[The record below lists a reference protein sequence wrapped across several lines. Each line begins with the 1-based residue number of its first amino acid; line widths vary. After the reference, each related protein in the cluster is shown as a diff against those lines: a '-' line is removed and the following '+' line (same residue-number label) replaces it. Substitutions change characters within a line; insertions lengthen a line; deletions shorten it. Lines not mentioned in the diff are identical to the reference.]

1 MAKTELTLVLP
12 GLARIVDQQI
22 NASVIPHA
30 LSNILNKARF
40 MRDPIGLH
48 RLLFNHFSET
58 PLTEPDLPIA
68 SLHNPEQVAIKMDPC
83 YVHADRDRLLL
94 FADNLDLTDAESNA
108 LIAEIQ
114 PLVDELG
121 GRIQLLEA
129 DSWLLTL
136 NTQPDITFN
145 ALPEVN
151 GKGVETFLPI
161 GADRRSWA
169 RLWNEIQM
177 QLYDCDVNVQRIAQ
191 GKLPVNSVWFWGMGS
206 YTAKQNA
213 WNSVRGTLPLLNQL
227 TNQSAIAL
235 NADTDDLSSSLNTG
249 KHLWVADAVDIE
261 ADWQQQLQD
270 LNDRLLQPLWQQVRA
285 AKISQLNL
293 QIPEHGSY
301 RLSPLSSWKF
311 WS

>member
-22 NASVIPHA
+22 NASVIPQA

-40 MRDPIGLH
+40 MRDPTGLH

-58 PLTEPDLPIA
+58 PLTEPDLPVV
-68 SLHNPEQVAIKMDPC
+68 SLNSPEQVAIKVDPC

-94 FADNLDLTDAESNA
+94 FADNLNLTEAESTT

-121 GRIQLLEA
+121 GHIQLLEA
-129 DSWLLTL
+129 DSWLLILDTL
-136 NTQPDITFN
+136 PDITFS

-151 GKGVETFLPI
+151 GKGVETFLPT
-161 GADRRSWA
+161 GSDRGNWI

-177 QLYDCDVNVQRIAQ
+177 QLYDCDVNLQRIAD
-191 GKLPVNSVWFWGMGS
+191 GKLPVNSVWFWGMGN
-206 YTAKQNA
+206 YTAKQNE
-213 WNSVRGTLPLLNQL
+213 WISVRGNLPLLNQL
-227 TNQSAIAL
+227 TTQSATAL
-235 NADTDDLSSSLNTG
+235 NNDAGDLKAPLNTG
-249 KHLWVADAVDIE
+249 KHLWVADEVDIE
-261 ADWQQQLQD
+261 ADWQQQLQN
-270 LNDRLLQPLWQQVRA
+270 LNDTLFQPLWQQVRS

-293 QIPEHGSY
+293 KIPEHGHY